1 MPRAAQCRCVLLGV
15 RGSPLRCALSRC
27 RSRRGVASKAC
38 SDDLSSVSGCHR
50 GGEVVTTL
58 PDRSVVRSARSA
70 TTGPYCWEASTLIN
84 LAELGNK
91 AARRSG
97 SLPEAGSLLRHP
109 FLAVSTGGTTGIPK
123 SAVRNQLSYAACS
136 LNYLAVGGCTA
147 ATSAPGTPTAT
158 HTSSSGRKM
167 NVRKTGICC
176 VAGESTCTLTGD
188 RRLP

>member
-1 MPRAAQCRCVLLGV
+1 VRPAGRAGPRSAV
-15 RGSPLRCALSRC
+15 RC
-27 RSRRGVASKAC
+27 RSRRGAASKAC

-123 SAVRNQLSYAACS
+123 SAVRNQLSYAACT

-167 NVRKTGICC
+167 DVRKTGICC